1 MVADV
6 NLAAVR
12 PDRLSSDGQAEAQP
26 CPIASAPYAKR
37 ALGAGTRRLER
48 VAVWEFLDE
57 MAVVPH
63 VHQSIHFS
71 VEPVERHLAVDA
83 DLQLLTSAV
92 MNLLNNALKY
102 SDRCC

>member
-1 MVADV
+1 
-6 NLAAVR
+6 VR
-12 PDRLSSDGQAEAQP
+12 
-26 CPIASAPYAKR
+26 
-37 ALGAGTRRLER
+37 LGAGPRRLER

-57 MAVVPH
+57 MAVVAH

-83 DLQLLTSAV
+83 DPQLLTSAV